1 MDKKLFKQMFVEYCM
16 DESSKGWCEDGDCEF
31 CVVNKAYKRIFNDTS
46 YLIAAI
52 DEALEQ
58 YDNDNIDIVVDDEF
72 GCIDLM
78 YHSDNNSFCIKRNV
92 CSLDEC
98 GEDDIEYFANLYNV
112 GYAL

>member
-16 DESSKGWCEDGDCEF
+16 DEIDAGNCKPDDCEF
-31 CVVNKAYKRIFNDTS
+31 CVVEKAYKKILNDPS

-72 GCIDLM
+72 SCIDLM

-98 GEDDIEYFANLYNV
+98 GEDDIEYFANLYNI
-112 GYAL
+112 GYVL